1 MNPAIRAVADGIELD
16 VQVVPR
22 ASITRI
28 VGSHGDRLKIQLAAP
43 PVDGAANEALVEL
56 LARTLDRPRS
66 AITLVQGA
74 TGKRKRLRIAGV
86 DLADAL
92 LRLGLSGLLGVAAS
106 GCQPVIQEVDV
117 DVVVPEDADELEA
130 ANNVSMVLEPD
141 GAPYTA
147 EADGLDFELSVQLDP
162 DDEIRTLALYLARDE
177 SLLAWGRTA
186 AFSFGAAAAG
196 IAVFLGE
203 PGALST
209 FPLVLDLP
217 DDAVLAAAAPG
228 RGVVM
233 LSSTGATSYMD
244 GFTLDTAE
252 ADPLTDPPP
261 VDDGVLVGDA
271 AGGVMRVAWASGL
284 RAHRFDPGEDAWI
297 DVEHTGAASVGD
309 RPGAAWAVDGDAK
322 VLSLFGGGTQ
332 LDVVAIDLVVRDDDT
347 LLAGVVDGLQ
357 LDAPRAGAS
366 ALWSTREDGDDAEDV
381 VLFGS
386 DDATRSAIFLVR
398 AATALGPVGAWQD
411 GRCVQLDRGTDGAAV
426 RVLCG
431 GGVRDAMPTG
441 DALVVTLASDGGATI
456 EERPALLD
464 PPMPSP
470 RWLVDDVAVY
480 AQGEG
485 VLLPLDRESL
495 APGDPRAALRARG
508 GQLVALEGGATLVVG
523 GSDGSGAP
531 TTRIQVFTPDLATDE
546 TAP

>member
-1 MNPAIRAVADGIELD
+1 MNPAIRAVDDGIELD

-22 ASITRI
+22 ASVTRI
-28 VGSHGDRLKIQLAAP
+28 VGRHGDRLKIQLAAP

-66 AITLVQGA
+66 AVTVVQGA

-86 DLADAL
+86 ALTDAM
-92 LRLGLSGLLGVAAS
+92 LRLGLSGLLGVVAS
-106 GCQPVIQEVDV
+106 GCQPAIQEVDV

-130 ANNVSMVLEPD
+130 ANNASMVLEPD
-141 GAPYTA
+141 GATYTA

-162 DDEIRTLALYLARDE
+162 DDELRTLALYLARDE

-186 AFSFGAAAAG
+186 AFTFGAAGAG

-209 FPLVLDLP
+209 FPLLLDLP

-244 GFTLDTAE
+244 GFTLETTE

-261 VDDGVLVGDA
+261 ADDGVLVGDA

-284 RAHRFDPGEDAWI
+284 RVHRFDPGDDAWI

-322 VLSLFGGGTQ
+322 VLSLFGGGTK

-347 LLAGVVDGLQ
+347 LRAGVVDGLQ

-366 ALWSTREDGDDAEDV
+366 ALWSTREDSDDAEDV

-386 DDATRSAIFLVR
+386 DDAGRSAIYLVR
-398 AATALGPVGAWQD
+398 AAAALGPAGKWSD
-411 GRCVQLDRGTDGAAV
+411 GRRVQLDRGRDGAAV

-431 GGVRDAMPTG
+431 GGLRDAPPSG
-441 DALVVTLASDGGATI
+441 DALVVTLWAARTAAP
-456 EERPALLD
+456 EERAALLD
-464 PPMPSP
+464 PPMASP
-470 RWLVDDVAVY
+470 RWFVDDVAVY

-485 VLLPLDRESL
+485 VLLPLERESL
-495 APGDPRAALRARG
+495 AAGDPRAALRARG
-508 GQLVALEGGATLVVG
+508 GQLVPLEGGATLVVG
-523 GSDGSGAP
+523 GSDPSGAP
-531 TTRIQVFTPDLATDE
+531 TTRIQVFTPDV
-546 TAP
+546 PPS